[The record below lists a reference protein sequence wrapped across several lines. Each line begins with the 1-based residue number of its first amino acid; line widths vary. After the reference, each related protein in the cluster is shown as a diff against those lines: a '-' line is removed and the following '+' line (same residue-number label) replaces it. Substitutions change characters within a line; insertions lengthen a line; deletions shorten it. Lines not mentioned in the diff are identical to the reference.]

1 MVPKWIHQQKTP
13 EHREA
18 SKYLGID
25 VDTVYEKARRRQ
37 APCVKAGRAVRYEGA
52 QALHRATQPKPLT
65 KEKQMSVRKKEKGV
79 YVVRWREG
87 GRHKSA
93 KVHGTG
99 KRAKTVERKKLTLRD
114 ENRYLDV
121 KKEINYSV
129 SDLIDRYWTHYGSKK
144 ASADR
149 EKSIVEGIR
158 AERGRMFVR
167 EVDGIDVQ
175 RWYENLTGERG
186 LADNTAVRHFNVMH
200 HLMKKASTIWSKETG
215 LDRNPADMVEV
226 KRPNDSR
233 ERFLSKEELE
243 RLKEALDEKMFRKG
257 TKDINLR
264 MRLIVLIAVST
275 GMRSAEIHR
284 LRWSNVMYREELI
297 AVGAKLKG
305 GKERYVPM
313 TSELAEE
320 IRRYPAV
327 IGEDRIFPPTRGD
340 KSGRHRLEGSFEDL
354 LDRAMIRNFC
364 FHDLHTFA
372 SWYMMNDGD
381 LYELAKLLGHSNI
394 KMTERYAK
402 LGRAHIT
409 RTGTTAKVIWSM
421 MEKNPE
427 VQELGQVGKLA

>member
-1 MVPKWIHQQKTP
+1 MQQTAQVTFCIASANCGGLWRVSPELVWKTGSISP
-13 EHREA
+13 RV
-18 SKYLGID
+18 SRLD
-25 VDTVYEKARRRQ
+25 
-37 APCVKAGRAVRYEGA
+37 
-52 QALHRATQPKPLT
+52 
-65 KEKQMSVRKKEKGV
+65 
-79 YVVRWREG
+79 
-87 GRHKSA
+87 
-93 KVHGTG
+93 
-99 KRAKTVERKKLTLRD
+99 
-114 ENRYLDV
+114 LDV

-149 EKSIVEGIR
+149 ENSIVEGIR
-158 AERGRMFVR
+158 AELGRMFVR

-186 LADNTAVRHFNVMH
+186 LAENTAVRHFNVMH

-226 KRPNDSR
+226 KRPDDSG

-257 TKDINLR
+257 TKDINQTNLR

-284 LRWSNVMYREELI
+284 LRWSDVMYREELI
-297 AVGAKLKG
+297 AVRAKLKG

-313 TSELAEE
+313 TPELAEE

-354 LDRAMIRNFC
+354 LERAKIRNFW
-364 FHDLHTFA
+364 FHDLRHTFA
-372 SWYMMNDGD
+372 SWYMMNGGD

-402 LGRAHIT
+402 LGRAHIS

-421 MEKNPE
+421 MEKKLE
-427 VQELGQVGKLA
+427 VQELGQVGTSA